1 MDNEQL
7 RAIARDAMLQR
18 GLQPGFNAAAQR
30 QLDTIERAAAAQGPA
45 IRDLRDLPWCS
56 IDNDD
61 SRDLDQLSVSLPLR
75 GGAPGSVRIL
85 VAIADVD
92 GLLAVDSPIDQRA
105 RHNTTSVYTAAGVFP
120 MLPEKLSTDLTSL
133 NEGVERLAIVVDM
146 VVDADGVVAAIDGT
160 DASHESRASTVY
172 RARVL
177 NRAQL
182 AYNAVAAWLDA
193 DTAAPPKVAALHG
206 LDEQL
211 RTQDRVAQALKR
223 QRHGRGALSLAT
235 HETRPVFHDGVLTDL
250 RPDLGNRAKDL
261 IANFMIA
268 ANGVTARYLEK
279 HRLPSL
285 RRMLRAPAR
294 WDRIVALAAQ
304 AGETLPEIANAA
316 ALDAFLAK
324 RRAADPARFSDL
336 SLAIVKLLGSGE
348 YMLSVPGRSTP
359 GHFGLAVNDY
369 THSTAP
375 NRRFPDLVTQRLL
388 KAALDSGPMPYAE
401 AELEAFA
408 AHCTEQEDNAAKV
421 ERQVRKS
428 AAALLLGD
436 RIGQRFDA
444 LVTGASAKGTWVRI
458 NHPNVEGRVVR
469 GFEGLDVG
477 ERVRVELLGVDA
489 ARGHIDFA
497 RVA

>member
-1 MDNEQL
+1 MNNTEL
-7 RAIARDAMLQR
+7 RAIAHHAMLQR
-18 GLQPGFNAAAQR
+18 GLQPDLSAAAR
-30 QLDTIERAAAAQGPA
+30 EQLDSITHAAVDERST
-45 IRDLRDLPWCS
+45 IRDLRSLPWCS

-61 SRDLDQLSVSLPLR
+61 SRDLDQLSVALPVD

-85 VAIADVD
+85 VAIADVE

-120 MLPEKLSTDLTSL
+120 MLPEKLSTNLTSL

-146 VVDADGVVAAIDGT
+146 VVDAEGVVAPIDGV
-160 DASHESRASTVY
+160 DPPHASTVY

-182 AYNAVAAWLDA
+182 AYNAIAAWLDA
-193 DTAAPPKVAALHG
+193 DTAAPTKVAALPG

-211 RTQDRVAQALKR
+211 RIQDRVAQAMKR
-223 QRHGRGALSLAT
+223 QRHARGALSLAT
-235 HETRPVFHDGVLTDL
+235 NETRPVFSDGVLTDL
-250 RPDLGNRAKDL
+250 RLDIGNRAKEL

-268 ANGVTARYLEK
+268 ANGVTARFLEK

-285 RRMLRAPAR
+285 RRMLRTPVR

-304 AGETLPEIANAA
+304 VGESLPEVADAG
-316 ALDAFLAK
+316 ALDAFLTK
-324 RRAADPARFSDL
+324 RRAADPARFADL

-348 YMLSVPGRSTP
+348 YMLSVPGRATP

-388 KAALDSGPMPYAE
+388 KAALDGGAMPYGE
-401 AELEAFA
+401 ADLEALA

-428 AAALLLGD
+428 AAALLLAD
-436 RIGQRFDA
+436 RIGQVFDA
-444 LVTGASAKGTWVRI
+444 LVTGASAKGTWVRV

-477 ERVRVELLGVDA
+477 EKLRVTLLGVDA
-489 ARGHIDFA
+489 EHGHIDFA
-497 RVA
+497 RTSN